1 MRKIYLN
8 RLVDAILH
16 PYFKKHPEL
25 IILDGI
31 LHALI
36 EQNPKQS
43 LKKFIKYNY
52 PKLKNNPSHL

>member
-1 MRKIYLN
+1 MRKTYLN
-8 RLVDAILH
+8 KLIDAILH

-25 IILDGI
+25 IILNGI
-31 LHALI
+31 LHTLI

-52 PKLKNNPSHL
+52 HHLQKYNKT